1 MLLVPFRTDRPRQRP
16 AYLTA
21 LLIAVN
27 VVAYGVWTAY
37 GMWGPADVAAGP
49 YPPQITSFGLWSEHL
64 SPLSFVTHLFIHTDP
79 LHLLGNMLFL
89 WIFGSLIEDA
99 IRPWGLAALY
109 IGGGILAAAAHLA
122 LAAQLGVGPEIPLVG
137 ASGSVAAIMG
147 LFMIRFFRTRV
158 QLFCCLGWARRT
170 FWVQS
175 TWALLYWIGL
185 EAVGGAVSVFA
196 AGGDGIAHWAHLGGF
211 AAGAAAA
218 PFLGSFA
225 AARREYVCDDPLVNL
240 RALRQAERIA
250 EAERSLRTSPRDLR
264 LLRWLADAYRMSGD
278 DARAA
283 EMHRRCLDIY
293 VDRREVEPAAL
304 AYLELARDGAPPS
317 LAPELLFEIAEA
329 LEGREPPE
337 AAAIYRLLAT
347 RHPTRPEAEQSLGRL
362 ARLCRERLE
371 RPEEAARCLDEL
383 ARRYP
388 HSPARGNAG

>member
-27 VVAYGVWTAY
+27 VVAYAVWTAY
-37 GMWGPADVAAGP
+37 GMWGPVDGVAGP

-64 SPLSFVTHLFIHTDP
+64 QPLPFVTHLFIHTDP

-109 IGGGILAAAAHLA
+109 IGGGILAALAHLG

-185 EAVGGAVSVFA
+185 EALGGALSVFA

-218 PFLGSFA
+218 PFLGSVT
-225 AARREYVCDDPLVNL
+225 AARQEFVCDDPLVNF
-240 RALRQAERIA
+240 RAIRQAERIG
-250 EAERSLRTSPRDLR
+250 EAERALRVSPHDLR
-264 LLRWLADAYRMSGD
+264 LLHWLADAYRKSGD

-283 EMHRRCLDIY
+283 EMHRRCLRNYSEQGD
-293 VDRREVEPAAL
+293 VNAA
-304 AYLELARDGAPPS
+304 ANTYLELARDGAPPNV
-317 LAPELLFEIAEA
+317 AVELLFEIAQA
-329 LEGREPPE
+329 LEKQHAPE
-337 AAAIYRLLAT
+337 AADIYRLLAA
-347 RHPTRPEAEQSLGRL
+347 RHPTRPEAEKSLGKL
-362 ARLCRERLE
+362 ALLCRERLE
-371 RPEEAARCLDEL
+371 RPEEAERCLDEL

-388 HSPARGNAG
+388 NSAALGSAG